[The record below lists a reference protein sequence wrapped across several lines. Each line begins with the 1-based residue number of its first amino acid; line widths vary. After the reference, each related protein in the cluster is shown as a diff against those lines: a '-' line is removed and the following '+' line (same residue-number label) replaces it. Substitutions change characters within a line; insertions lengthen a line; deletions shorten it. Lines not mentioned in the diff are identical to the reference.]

1 MKSSKAKNF
10 TMVAIVYLSVL
21 AIYNLVIF
29 LLFKNLNNVFWISY
43 GFMTAAVLANVATV
57 FLLSKNTDVEAAF
70 FGIPLISFSVFHV
83 AAELFASLVFMIFR
97 DHVSVQL
104 TVTIQAILLLIF
116 VIFGAVAIFSRDTVQ
131 GVSEKIKTNVF
142 NIKSLA
148 VEVQLLE
155 EDCIDKELKEQL
167 HKVREAINY
176 SDPMTNDSVA
186 QIDELIKSKVSELKY
201 LCQENN
207 KNEAIQ
213 VCLKLNSYI
222 KERNGK
228 LLISK

>member
-97 DHVSVQL
+97 DHASVQL

-116 VIFGAVAIFSRDTVQ
+116 VIFGAVAIFSRDAVQ

-155 EDCIDKELKEQL
+155 EDCIDKALKEQL

>member
-116 VIFGAVAIFSRDTVQ
+116 VIFGAVAIFSRDAVQ